1 MKFQIIDCVV
11 LSAAIVVVACSFS
24 IGFILGVNPGPP
36 LKERVKA
43 RAVAPPVR
51 YVPRKPKL
59 EIFGASPNW
68 RQEQEIQTR
77 MLNLQNQM
85 KRQ

>member
-1 MKFQIIDCVV
+1 MKLQMIDYVG

-24 IGFILGVNPGPP
+24 IGFMIGVKPGSTVEE
-36 LKERVKA
+36 KIDV
-43 RAVAPPVR
+43 RAVAPAAR